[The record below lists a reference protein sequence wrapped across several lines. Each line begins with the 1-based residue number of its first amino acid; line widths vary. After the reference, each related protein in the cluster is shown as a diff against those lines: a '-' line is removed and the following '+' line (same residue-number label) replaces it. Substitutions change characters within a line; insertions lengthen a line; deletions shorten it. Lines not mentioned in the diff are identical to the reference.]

1 MHNYELVIMRISTK
15 IKFCYPTC
23 IGKKWARSSK
33 LKLFIAF
40 FNKVS
45 QRKSGRGLLT
55 YNYQQRNK

>member
-40 FNKVS
+40 F
-45 QRKSGRGLLT
+45 
-55 YNYQQRNK
+55 QQSESKKKWARPFNL